1 MKAGRVRGH
10 HSKEERW
17 RVGSKRKAISTETSS
32 ERSER
37 EVCSPYRVKRRKW
50 TVNSSPHGHK
60 KARDAMGR
68 EEWKRK
74 RVCSVGACTLR
85 KAREEGK
92 GVSKERSNGARTG
105 VVVKR
110 RREG

>member
-1 MKAGRVRGH
+1 MRVRKKKMKVEIVRGH

-17 RVGSKRKAISTETSS
+17 RLASKRAEVETN
-32 ERSER
+32 EEQ
-37 EVCSPYRVKRRKW
+37 VCSPYRVKRRKW

-74 RVCSVGACTLR
+74 AVYR
-85 KAREEGK
+85 KE
-92 GVSKERSNGARTG
+92 VSKERRNGARTG

-110 RREG
+110 RRSS